1 MGSLRRVT
9 LTNGH
14 PPYALKALTGV
25 LQDELSSV
33 SVHQCGSSV
42 LQAAAPRGYLYD
54 IQKIIFF
61 RCLDPDSLNNA
72 FQTCTSWNEIC
83 RGDPVLRMRI
93 RQRILQIRERKR
105 RVLLDPSAGV
115 VVERVEPTTMFQRNN
130 KHLKK
135 VSVARNF
142 VTEVPKWL
150 PKIDKHRT
158 AGPIRRKRDARNA
171 PYKNLRL

>member
-1 MGSLRRVT
+1 MHSIEMVCSDWSLRRVT

-14 PPYALKALTGV
+14 PPYALKALTGGIRTPCI
-25 LQDELSSV
+25 S
-33 SVHQCGSSV
+33 
-42 LQAAAPRGYLYD
+42 LYN
-54 IQKIIFF
+54 QL
-61 RCLDPDSLNNA
+61 RCLDPDSLINA
-72 FQTCTSWNEIC
+72 FQTCTRWNEIC

-93 RQRILQIRERKR
+93 RQRILQIREQKR
-105 RVLLDPSAGV
+105 RVLFDPSAGV
-115 VVERVEPTTMFQRNN
+115 VVERVGPTTMFQRNN

-150 PKIDKHRT
+150 SKIDEHRT

>member
-1 MGSLRRVT
+1 MVCSDWSLRRVT
-9 LTNGH
+9 LTDGH
-14 PPYALKALTGV
+14 PPYALKALTGGIRTPCI
-25 LQDELSSV
+25 S
-33 SVHQCGSSV
+33 
-42 LQAAAPRGYLYD
+42 LYN
-54 IQKIIFF
+54 QL
-61 RCLDPDSLNNA
+61 RCLDPDSLINA
-72 FQTCTSWNEIC
+72 FQTCTRWNEIC

-93 RQRILQIRERKR
+93 RQRILQIREQKR

-135 VSVARNF
+135 VSVARIF

>member
-1 MGSLRRVT
+1 MNYQVFPFTSVGQVSFRL
-9 LTNGH
+9 L
-14 PPYALKALTGV
+14 PPEVIST
-25 LQDELSSV
+25 
-33 SVHQCGSSV
+33 
-42 LQAAAPRGYLYD
+42 
-54 IQKIIFF
+54 IF
-61 RCLDPDSLNNA
+61 RCLDPDSLINA
-72 FQTCTSWNEIC
+72 FQTCTRWNEIC

-93 RQRILQIRERKR
+93 RQRILQIREQKR

-115 VVERVEPTTMFQRNN
+115 VVERVGPTTMFQRNN

-150 PKIDKHRT
+150 PKIDEHRT

>member
-1 MGSLRRVT
+1 MVCSDWSLRRVT
-9 LTNGH
+9 LTDGH
-14 PPYALKALTGV
+14 PPYALKALTG
-25 LQDELSSV
+25 
-33 SVHQCGSSV
+33 G
-42 LQAAAPRGYLYD
+42 
-54 IQKIIFF
+54 
-61 RCLDPDSLNNA
+61 CLDPDSLINA
-72 FQTCTSWNEIC
+72 FQTCTRWTEIC

-93 RQRILQIRERKR
+93 RQQLLQIREQKR

-171 PYKNLRL
+171 PYKNLRH

>member
-1 MGSLRRVT
+1 MMCSYWSLRRVT

-14 PPYALKALTGV
+14 PPYALKALTG
-25 LQDELSSV
+25 
-33 SVHQCGSSV
+33 GII
-42 LQAAAPRGYLYD
+42 YL
-54 IQKIIFF
+54 
-61 RCLDPDSLNNA
+61 CLDPDSLINA
-72 FQTCTSWNEIC
+72 FQTCTRWTEIC

-93 RQRILQIRERKR
+93 RQRILQIREQKR

-115 VVERVEPTTMFQRNN
+115 VVERVETTTMFQRNN

-158 AGPIRRKRDARNA
+158 ARAIRRKRDTRNA

>member
-1 MGSLRRVT
+1 MVCSYWSLRRVT

-14 PPYALKALTGV
+14 PPYALKALNGGIRTPCISLYNQLRVG
-25 LQDELSSV
+25 QV
-33 SVHQCGSSV
+33 SFRLLPPEVIST
-42 LQAAAPRGYLYD
+42 
-54 IQKIIFF
+54 IF
-61 RCLDPDSLNNA
+61 RCLDPDSLINA
-72 FQTCTSWNEIC
+72 FQTCTRWNEIC

-93 RQRILQIRERKR
+93 RQRILQIREQKR

-115 VVERVEPTTMFQRNN
+115 VVKRVGPTTMFQRNN

-150 PKIDKHRT
+150 PKIDEHRT